1 MILTLI
7 CILLWVYL
15 LWVLKRAGLNF
26 YRYLLGS
33 VGLFV
38 FFMILVRPVVMVPLT
53 KSVAYVAGK
62 FGEWTGLYDSYY
74 KNSMLFIPKH
84 TAAVSL
90 YIDFDCSGVIE
101 IAAYLSLLWFYN
113 IYKRNEK
120 ILLSLFGIVYIFIA
134 NVIRIYVICV
144 CIYIGGNDMYYF
156 AHGILGRI
164 IFYAFSITLYFY
176 VFTKSQIVRQKVGGF
191 QYNDANDQKT
201 EDEKKNSTETEDE
214 KKNST
219 ETEDQKKNST
229 ETE

>member
-90 YIDFDCSGVIE
+90 YIDFECSGVIE

-156 AHGILGRI
+156 AHGILGRL
-164 IFYAFSITLYFY
+164 IFYALSIVLYFY

-191 QYNDANDQKT
+191 SFEAEEQKIEQDKNNDKNNDKSN
-201 EDEKKNSTETEDE
+201 DKNND
-214 KKNST
+214 
-219 ETEDQKKNST
+219 
-229 ETE
+229 

>member
-38 FFMILVRPVVMVPLT
+38 FFMILFRPVVMVPLT

-90 YIDFDCSGVIE
+90 YIDFECSGVIE

-156 AHGILGRI
+156 AHGILGRL
-164 IFYAFSITLYFY
+164 IFYALSIILYFY

-191 QYNDANDQKT
+191 SFDAEEQKIEQDKNNDKNNDKSN
-201 EDEKKNSTETEDE
+201 DKNND
-214 KKNST
+214 
-219 ETEDQKKNST
+219 
-229 ETE
+229 